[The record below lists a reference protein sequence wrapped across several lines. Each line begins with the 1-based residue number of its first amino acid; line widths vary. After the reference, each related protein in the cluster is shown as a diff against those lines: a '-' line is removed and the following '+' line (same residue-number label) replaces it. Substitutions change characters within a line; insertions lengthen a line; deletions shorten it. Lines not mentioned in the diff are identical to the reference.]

1 MKASHKTV
9 EWWRN
14 FHYFDLHR
22 TVCEV
27 CKCVPCETHEKPYT
41 TAKNG
46 GGLNS
51 FWKLI
56 ARTSMKFSLHSPKL
70 SRLSFFFSSRSQ
82 IFNGMHDISRII
94 YLEQIYVLMLVIE
107 IKCSSLLCMVGSV
120 LHPDEMQS
128 INLSVKF
135 RNITK
140 YNDLFRNIRLESFPV
155 CKHNISRDTYR

>member
-1 MKASHKTV
+1 MKKFPLLWS
-9 EWWRN
+9 
-14 FHYFDLHR
+14 
-22 TVCEV
+22 
-27 CKCVPCETHEKPYT
+27 VPYVKYVSVYAVKLTKSLT
-41 TAKNG
+41 RMAKNG

-94 YLEQIYVLMLVIE
+94 YHEQIYVLMLVIE

-120 LHPDEMQS
+120 LHSDEMQS

-140 YNDLFRNIRLESFPV
+140 YNDLFGNIRLESFPV
-155 CKHNISRDTYR
+155 CSTIFHVTRIVKLA